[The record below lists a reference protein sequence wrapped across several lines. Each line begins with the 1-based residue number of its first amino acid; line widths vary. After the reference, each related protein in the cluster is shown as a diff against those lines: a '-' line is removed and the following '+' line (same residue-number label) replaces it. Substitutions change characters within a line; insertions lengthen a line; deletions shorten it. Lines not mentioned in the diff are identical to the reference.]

1 MRWEEI
7 IMKMVRKIALV
18 MAGVVMAA
26 CIQPMGAR
34 AASVKLNKSK
44 LTLEV
49 GTSKQL
55 KVKGTKAG
63 KVKWS
68 SSKKKIATV
77 SKKGKVTAVKI
88 GKTDIIAK
96 VGKKKLKCRV
106 TVKNNGN
113 DESRVTDN
121 GGLVINQ
128 STNVPVANINTQD
141 VLAPTPIPTSD
152 SNSTTI
158 NQPVDTSKPVLTTK
172 DYYTALGNYVVANG
186 YRNSEGGYCF
196 NQVIDSQNQLAII
209 YYKDSGFKFILVNSS
224 GDTEGRFVLSIDLKD
239 ISKADYQV
247 IVLNEK
253 YKYGFVSSQTINVST
268 YNENDKLTYKIDTN
282 TGLTEQQINDVS
294 NSGLSALLA
303 SINLVTCVKCNISI
317 SNLGFVNALSD

>member
-1 MRWEEI
+1 
-7 IMKMVRKIALV
+7 MKMVRKIALV
-18 MAGVVMAA
+18 MAGVVMAT

-121 GGLVINQ
+121 GGLVTNQ

-152 SNSTTI
+152 PNSTTI

-186 YRNSEGGYCF
+186 YRNSEGGYCID
-196 NQVIDSQNQLAII
+196 QKIDSQSQVSIV
-209 YYKDSGFKFILVNSS
+209 YYKDNSFRFIHYSLVSN
-224 GDTEGRFVLSIDLKD
+224 TEAYCLLTINLKD
-239 ISKADYQV
+239 ISKADYKS
-247 IVLNEK
+247 VLVNQ
-253 YKYGFVSSQTINVST
+253 KYGYGYKCSQTINVST
-268 YNENDKLTYKIDTN
+268 YNENDKLTYKIDSSI
-282 TGLTEQQINDVS
+282 GMTEQQINDI
-294 NSGLSALLA
+294 NNKGLSVLLA
-303 SINLVTCVKCNISI
+303 ATNLVTYVKCNILI

>member
-18 MAGVVMAA
+18 MAGVVMAT

-49 GTSKQL
+49 GKSKQL
-55 KVKGTKAG
+55 KVKGTKVG

-77 SKKGKVTAVKI
+77 SKKGKVTAVKT

-96 VGKKKLKCRV
+96 VGKKKLRCRV

-121 GGLVINQ
+121 GGLVTNK
-128 STNVPVANINTQD
+128 STNVPIANINTQD
-141 VLAPTPIPTSD
+141 VLTPTPIPTSD
-152 SNSTTI
+152 PNSTTI
-158 NQPVDTSKPVLTTK
+158 NQPIDTSKPVLTTK
-172 DYYTALGNYVVANG
+172 DYYTVLGNYVVANG
-186 YRNSEGGYCF
+186 YTNSEGAYCF

-209 YYKDSGFKFILVNSS
+209 YKDSNFRFILVNSS
-224 GDTEGRFVLSIDLKD
+224 GDTEGRFVLTIDLKD
-239 ISKADYQV
+239 ISKADYQA

-282 TGLTEQQINDVS
+282 TGLTEQQINDFS

-303 SINLVTCVKCNISI
+303 SINLVTYVKCNISI
-317 SNLGFVNALSD
+317 SNLGFVNAFSD

>member
-1 MRWEEI
+1 
-7 IMKMVRKIALV
+7 MKMVRKIALV
-18 MAGVVMAA
+18 MAVVVMAT

-49 GTSKQL
+49 GESKQL
-55 KVKGTKAG
+55 KVKGSKAG

-113 DESRVTDN
+113 DESKVTDN
-121 GGLVINQ
+121 GGLVTNQ
-128 STNVPVANINTQD
+128 STNVPVTNINTQD
-141 VLAPTPIPTSD
+141 ILAPTPIPTSD
-152 SNSTTI
+152 PNSTTI

-186 YRNSEGGYCF
+186 YINSDGGYCF

-209 YYKDSGFKFILVNSS
+209 YKDSNFQFILVNSS
-224 GDTEGRFVLSIDLKD
+224 SSDTKSYFVLTIDLKN
-239 ISKADYQV
+239 ISKADYQAT
-247 IVLNEK
+247 VLNEK
-253 YKYGFVSSQTINVST
+253 YKFGFISSQTINVPT
-268 YNENDKLTYKIDTN
+268 YNENDKITYKIDSN
-282 TGLTEQQINDVS
+282 IGLTEQQINDFS
-294 NSGLSALLA
+294 NSGLAALLA
-303 SINLVTCVKCNISI
+303 SINLVTHVKCNILI
-317 SNLGFVNALSD
+317 SNLGFVNAFSD